1 MTAKQLMD
9 WLSSVDSELEVVLIG
24 EGGRLHRLG
33 NPSLELTREEEHTQ
47 GFDVEVVGLPIAD

>member
-1 MTAKQLMD
+1 MTAKQLID
-9 WLSSVDSELEVVLIG
+9 WLSSVDQDLEVTIIG

-47 GFDVEVVGLPIAD
+47 GFDVEVVGLPIGG